1 MWLPR
6 RPEAP
11 DRGPQWEA
19 GGNLSGAPG
28 GYHRVPPPE
37 IRGPGVPQS
46 RLGPLGV
53 PLFSV
58 LFSLFFDV
66 FLNVF
71 FLSYSFFFR
80 EGWGGGLVGV
90 FPQVETQI

>member
-1 MWLPR
+1 MGGRRESLRGSRWLP
-6 RPEAP
+6 
-11 DRGPQWEA
+11 
-19 GGNLSGAPG
+19 PG
-28 GYHRVPPPE
+28 PPPE